1 MKIAPNLNFTEVKP
15 EQKSLSNFV
24 QMIKNIYQN
33 FTQAFNGNI
42 GFGDGT
48 NADNINGSWINVVA
62 PVAPNTDFTVNHN
75 LGRLPVGYWI
85 MQKDRACDVYTGGVA
100 STTTALTLRATV
112 ASAVLRL
119 FIIGLLLSF
128 LVYKVEPQTIGA
140 NHFNTATKIITPSG
154 SSGISGG
161 VVQPIPG
168 AIITV
173 CNGSALPSSG
183 ITCTGLAQIF
193 SNITLATPLSNP
205 TNADN
210 NGNYTFY
217 ANTGQSYVISV
228 SGTGLTTYSYAWTA
242 QLVSGPKAQLFL
254 ASGTF
259 TIPVTSIKITA
270 VGAGGAGGGS
280 TAAFTGTGGSSG
292 GTTIRWLSGLT
303 PGNTLTVTIGNGG
316 TGVSGASGN
325 TGGNTTVS
333 SGTQI
338 ITSIVSNGGPGG
350 ATNAFAG
357 GAATAAAGSGG
368 DINLGGTAG
377 ANGTQ
382 LTGQVIVGGNGAPS
396 FLGGGVSGVAN
407 STGVAANVPG
417 AGGSGSG
424 GAATNTGGAGANGTV
439 IFEWIN

>member
-1 MKIAPNLNFTEVKP
+1 MKVAPNLNFTEVKP
-15 EQKSLSNFV
+15 EQKSLGNFV

-48 NADNINGSWINVVA
+48 NADNINGTWINVVA
-62 PVAPNTDFTVNHN
+62 PVAPNTDFTVDHN

-128 LVYKVEPQTIGA
+128 FIPRGETQVLGA

-161 VVQPIPG
+161 VVQPIAG
-168 AIITV
+168 AVITV
-173 CNGSALPSSG
+173 CKGSVLPAPG

-193 SNITLATPLSNP
+193 SNQTLATPLSNP

-210 NGNYTFY
+210 NGNYSFY
-217 ANTGQSYVISV
+217 VNSGQPYIISV
-228 SGTGLTTYSYAWTA
+228 SGTGLTTYSYSWTA
-242 QLVSGPKAQLFL
+242 QLVTGVQVQVFGLNGTF
-254 ASGTF
+254 TF
-259 TIPVTSIKITA
+259 TIPAPTIKITI

-280 TAAFTGTGGSSG
+280 TVTNNGGGGGSG
-292 GTTIRWLSGLT
+292 GVAIKWLTGLT
-303 PGNTLTVTIGNGG
+303 PGNTLSVVVGQGG
-316 TGVSGASGN
+316 AGVSAT
-325 TGGNTTVS
+325 TGGAGTASSIS

-338 ITSIVSNGGPGG
+338 ISTITANGGFGGFCTGATSSGGPGS
-350 ATNAFAG
+350 AP
-357 GAATAAAGSGG
+357 SVGG
-368 DINLGGTAG
+368 DISGGGAGGVLGTAG
-377 ANGTQ
+377 
-382 LTGQVIVGGNGAPS
+382 IGGNGGS
-396 FLGGGVSGVAN
+396 TIFGGGGSDASAGAPGNPALGV
-407 STGVAANVPG
+407 
-417 AGGSGSG
+417 GGGGG
-424 GAATNTGGAGANGTV
+424 GASAGSNQVGGGGANGTV
-439 IFEWIN
+439 FFEWVN